1 MSKLSLYHSFLP
13 SIPLISREIN
23 RVTTR
28 GIPYQTQDTH
38 QMVSMAF
45 VHDERPIC
53 LCIWETVLE
62 ACFGDIDTVE
72 KQ

>member
-1 MSKLSLYHSFLP
+1 
-13 SIPLISREIN
+13 
-23 RVTTR
+23 
-28 GIPYQTQDTH
+28 
-38 QMVSMAF
+38 MVSMAF